1 MGSNKLDAGET
12 TSVFTP
18 LQQENNYSLPY
29 WRNDAADTTGM
40 FHYGSSS
47 IVDPVSFPYMPSQIA
62 LFPGKEIHGAYQ
74 PNTHNISETCGTA
87 MVNLNQLHNFP
98 KPIMEP
104 NSLKV
109 GSTIPSMYGRELQNP
124 EWNMKGASHVID
136 VMHDPVHFNSF
147 WDPGVN
153 KRIPLIRGTI
163 GGGYETPSGEA
174 HVSSISGPRIHNFV
188 GSGGSS
194 TYSIPNSDGPQIKNF
209 VGSGGSKAYNSQN
222 SEVVSI
228 GKNDELYA
236 AQFGFRDKVDGSFLS
251 LGIGSNTDVQSKSDH
266 SSREITGS
274 GLYGAVTPQ
283 IDTSLAQ
290 QATGRSFNLGHNS
303 IGGRSSFKNNVR
315 GLYGAVTP
323 QLDASRAQQATGR
336 SFNLGHNSIGG
347 RSGFKNNVGG
357 YTSLENHVGGW
368 TSSYNNFRVGGGIN
382 ASPNS
387 SQFHNVQKPEANNM
401 QHGFPASSTR
411 DPGIVGYRNARYP
424 NLSYYKDFIG
434 PCSSSSSSSRL
445 LDSGQTA
452 ASGLTSESVKLSG
465 TAPPTCDELQ
475 KHLTETVHKLSP
487 ESSMASSFLR
497 FKGSSTRQE
506 HSGQLVTASKDG
518 AAQAVD
524 GNAQPARRKHVQ
536 LAGRLFSGNDIAA
549 PYGAGGGMFPP
560 RVGVQVSKD
569 RAAQAARSVPFPR
582 RLGVHVNDYSAAPAA
597 GDGLFHGSTGIKG
610 ADCHVA
616 YGAECGQYTK
626 EIGVQMATT
635 GCSREGLQAQFRK
648 DLIRPAFPTGQAFPT
663 ANRSGL
669 SQASK
674 VLGLPSPSL
683 KRRAMQPPPATPRV
697 QRRKI
702 TLPPPIQPYI
712 LSSQTVS
719 APFPHI
725 KWKGVDGL
733 PQPIGQKCML
743 CKRDLSFTP
752 EGSVHQPTVPP
763 SVAVLPCGHTFHNH
777 CLETITPEDQSKDPP
792 CIPCAT
798 GEI

>member
-62 LFPGKEIHGAYQ
+62 PFPGKEIHGAYQ

-98 KPIMEP
+98 KPMMEP

-124 EWNMKGASHVID
+124 EWNMMGASRVID
-136 VMHDPVHFNSF
+136 VMNDPVHFNSF

-303 IGGRSSFKNNVR
+303 IGGRS
-315 GLYGAVTP
+315 
-323 QLDASRAQQATGR
+323 
-336 SFNLGHNSIGG
+336 
-347 RSGFKNNVGG
+347 GFENNVGG

-452 ASGLTSESVKLSG
+452 ASGLASESVKLSG

-475 KHLTETVHKLSP
+475 KHLPETVHKLSP

-506 HSGQLVTASKDG
+506 HSG
-518 AAQAVD
+518 
-524 GNAQPARRKHVQ
+524 
-536 LAGRLFSGNDIAA
+536 
-549 PYGAGGGMFPP
+549 
-560 RVGVQVSKD
+560 
-569 RAAQAARSVPFPR
+569 
-582 RLGVHVNDYSAAPAA
+582 
-597 GDGLFHGSTGIKG
+597 
-610 ADCHVA
+610 
-616 YGAECGQYTK
+616 E
-626 EIGVQMATT
+626 
-635 GCSREGLQAQFRK
+635 
-648 DLIRPAFPTGQAFPT
+648 
-663 ANRSGL
+663 
-669 SQASK
+669 
-674 VLGLPSPSL
+674 
-683 KRRAMQPPPATPRV
+683 
-697 QRRKI
+697 
-702 TLPPPIQPYI
+702 
-712 LSSQTVS
+712 
-719 APFPHI
+719 
-725 KWKGVDGL
+725 
-733 PQPIGQKCML
+733 
-743 CKRDLSFTP
+743 
-752 EGSVHQPTVPP
+752 
-763 SVAVLPCGHTFHNH
+763 
-777 CLETITPEDQSKDPP
+777 
-792 CIPCAT
+792 
-798 GEI
+798 